1 MSGGAFGTQGPPRL
15 MMGCRHPADLM
26 PPGRAA
32 PERAREHQE
41 HSGRGG
47 GGRPVT
53 EAHPAATD
61 MVGARPRQS
70 NAAHDAG
77 IDGKGV
83 GSRERDPP
91 GWVNIHGHVHQQ
103 DSPSSNRHINVSVEQ
118 LNYQPVRLSDIRRLA
133 RRLMEGRTVPGPST
147 RARLNIVEIAMP

>member
-1 MSGGAFGTQGPPRL
+1 MSAAGRKRRANPQLGGRSDAEASRAGRALNGRESIRSTQAAAAGGRSPRRTPPRL
-15 MMGCRHPADLM
+15 TW
-26 PPGRAA
+26 
-32 PERAREHQE
+32 
-41 HSGRGG
+41 S
-47 GGRPVT
+47 
-53 EAHPAATD
+53 
-61 MVGARPRQS
+61 ARPRQS

-83 GSRERDPP
+83 GSSEGDSP
-91 GWVNIHGHVHQQ
+91 GWVNIHGHVYQQ

-118 LNYQPVRLSDIRRLA
+118 LNCRPVRLSDVRRLT